1 MQVLSMKL
9 ATVAADAL
17 VRAEASAASGLH
29 ASKCRRASSI
39 TRVTAAEIY
48 RCNRCSILQPFE
60 FNKIEP
66 LAMRTGGSVSHLSSF
81 CRRHSHR
88 K

>member
-60 FNKIEP
+60 LNNRG
-66 LAMRTGGSVSHLSSF
+66 AGDA
-81 CRRHSHR
+81 HR
-88 K
+88 WEC